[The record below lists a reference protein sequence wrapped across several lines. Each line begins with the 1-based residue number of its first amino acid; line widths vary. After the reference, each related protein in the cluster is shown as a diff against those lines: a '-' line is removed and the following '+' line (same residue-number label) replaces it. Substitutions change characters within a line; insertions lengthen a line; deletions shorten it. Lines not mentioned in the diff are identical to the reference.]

1 MSTILTNAVTA
12 VTTNSNLTLSP
23 QGTGKVIVDGLTHP
37 IADGSAG
44 EFIKTNGSGV
54 LSFAAAGGNREV
66 LEVVTLGS
74 NSTEE
79 IGEANIAAGYI
90 HRIDFFNIKCS
101 GDVGILKILVGTG
114 AGPTYQTSS
123 YEGSLHGSEGSG
135 AIDIVTG
142 TDCFAVANAMGGT
155 AANEFG
161 TGFIDIY
168 NAAETAFTSYVCQS
182 SFYNLSTV
190 ATVMNSSGFYQATT
204 AITGFQMK
212 ATASVNL
219 DTGTLVLSRRKV
231 TV

>member
-1 MSTILTNAVTA
+1 MSTIVTDAVTA
-12 VTTNSNLTLSP
+12 LSGNLALLPEGSGVVT
-23 QGTGKVIVDGLTHP
+23 IDGLTYP
-37 IADGSAG
+37 AADGSAN

-54 LSFAAAGGNREV
+54 LAFAAAVGNREV
-66 LEVVTLGS
+66 LEVVTLDS

-90 HRIDFFNIKCS
+90 HRIDFLNIKCS

-123 YEGSLHGSEGSG
+123 YEGSLHGAEGTT
-135 AIDIVTG
+135 AIDITTG

-190 ATVMNSSGFYQATT
+190 ATVMNSSGFFQATT

-212 ATASVNL
+212 ATNSVNL